1 MTETRVPSTDR
12 QLDEERFNRIVRD
25 NRAALLS
32 YARRLTGGDHGRA
45 EDVLQ
50 EAFLRAWHNLER
62 LTPERGSVGGWLR
75 RVVHN
80 LVVDGH
86 RTRQSRPTELELAPE
101 HDDLAAQPDHAESV
115 LLATMMEEALQLVW
129 PVQRDALV
137 EVYLN
142 DRTTAQAAA
151 ALGVPVGTVKSRVYY
166 GLRTLRRDAGQTLG
180 TADRPGRPGRPPVA
194 ADQPRPPGQPR
205 RPARRPATTQA
216 PDRTLPRAG

>member
-1 MTETRVPSTDR
+1 MTKTCVPHPDR
-12 QLDEERFNRIVRD
+12 QSDEERFNRIVSD
-25 NRAALLS
+25 HRAALLS

-101 HDDLAAQPDHAESV
+101 HDDLVAQQDHSEAV
-115 LLATMMEEALQLVW
+115 LLSTMMEDALRLVL
-129 PVQRDALV
+129 PVQRATLV

-142 DRTTAQAAA
+142 DRTSAQAAA
-151 ALGVPVGTVKSRVYY
+151 ELGVPVGTVKSRVFY
-166 GLRTLRRDAGQTLG
+166 GLRTLRQDAGQTLG
-180 TADRPGRPGRPPVA
+180 TAYRPGRPPVA
-194 ADQPRPPGQPR
+194 ADQPRQPCR
-205 RPARRPATTQA
+205 
-216 PDRTLPRAG
+216 LG